1 MTGAG
6 RRRVILEW
14 LAQITERAN
23 IITLAVIGAGF
34 TALGADAVA
43 RRLRIGP
50 NVARWLLRCGYTAM
64 WTSVALFIVAGF
76 LPVR

>member
-1 MTGAG
+1 M
-6 RRRVILEW
+6 ILEG
-14 LAQITERAN
+14 LAQITERPN

-34 TALGADAVA
+34 ATLGADAVA

-50 NVARWLLRCGYTAM
+50 TVARWLLRCGYTAM

-76 LPVR
+76 LPVQ